1 MDRPDTTDIRT
12 RWLKRVAMI
21 AGMALVILIIVA
33 VGIYVGAFVILSPM
47 MG

>member
-12 RWLKRVAMI
+12 RRLKRVAMI